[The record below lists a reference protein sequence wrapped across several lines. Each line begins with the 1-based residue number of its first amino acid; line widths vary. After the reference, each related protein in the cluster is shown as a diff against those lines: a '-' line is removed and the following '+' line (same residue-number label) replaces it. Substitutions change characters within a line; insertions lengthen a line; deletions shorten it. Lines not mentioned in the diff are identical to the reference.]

1 MPGGKRGQVDAAAG
15 EDHDLPDD
23 GNPQPPLQGR
33 SHVFELVRSEG
44 TLEQAVVQPVL
55 NRERDQERGEAEP

>member
-1 MPGGKRGQVDAAAG
+1 
-15 EDHDLPDD
+15 
-23 GNPQPPLQGR
+23 
-33 SHVFELVRSEG
+33 VFELVRSEG